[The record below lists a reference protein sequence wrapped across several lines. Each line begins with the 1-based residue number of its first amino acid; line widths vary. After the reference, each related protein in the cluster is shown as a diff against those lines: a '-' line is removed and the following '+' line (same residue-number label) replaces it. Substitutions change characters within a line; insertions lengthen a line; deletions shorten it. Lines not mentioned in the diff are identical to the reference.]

1 MVGNTIAA
9 PDGSMVFGRIIASSG
24 ASRVAG
30 RSELSLE
37 LTDIQVN
44 GTRFPILSN
53 DYSVQGGNALG
64 GTARRTAGGA
74 GLGAVIGAIG
84 GNAGRGAAIGAATGG
99 GASLTHEGRTDQ
111 YPQWDVAR
119 IPLATA
125 SFSTRPVIRVD
136 RNTMQEAT
144 KMILS
149 AEPRQTFR
157 SSILFAILLIVL
169 GVLAI
174 SLPALASIGVAR
186 VLSWLIL
193 IEGIIPARVCLQI

>member
-1 MVGNTIAA
+1 MKKLLQFRKTSAATLLLLLCAVTAMSAQNMVNVPAGTRLVVRMVDGISGGNSRAGTLFTARLQGNLMVGNTNVA
-9 PDGSMVFGRIIASSG
+9 PDGSMVFGRIINSSG

-64 GTARRTAGGA
+64 RTARRTGGGA

-99 GASLTHEGRTDQ
+99 GASLLMRGEQ
-111 YPQWDVAR
+111 IN
-119 IPLATA
+119 IPSGTLL
-125 SFSTRPVIRVD
+125 
-136 RNTMQEAT
+136 E
-144 KMILS
+144 
-149 AEPRQTFR
+149 FR
-157 SSILFAILLIVL
+157 LQQPA
-169 GVLAI
+169 
-174 SLPALASIGVAR
+174 SLPGR
-186 VLSWLIL
+186 
-193 IEGIIPARVCLQI
+193 

>member
-1 MVGNTIAA
+1 MKKLLQFRKTSAAALVLLLCAATSVWAQNMVTVPAGTRLVVRMVDAISGGNSRAGTLFTARLQGNLVVGNTTVA
-9 PDGSMVFGRIIASSG
+9 PDGAMVFGRIINSSG

-99 GASLTHEGRTDQ
+99 GASMIMRGEQ
-111 YPQWDVAR
+111 IN
-119 IPLATA
+119 IPSGTLL
-125 SFSTRPVIRVD
+125 
-136 RNTMQEAT
+136 E
-144 KMILS
+144 
-149 AEPRQTFR
+149 FR
-157 SSILFAILLIVL
+157 LQQPA
-169 GVLAI
+169 
-174 SLPALASIGVAR
+174 SLPR
-186 VLSWLIL
+186 
-193 IEGIIPARVCLQI
+193 R

>member
-1 MVGNTIAA
+1 MKKLLQFRKTSAATLLLLLCAVTAMSAQNMVNVPAGTRLVVRMVDGISGGNSRAGTLFTARLQGNLMVGNTNVA
-9 PDGSMVFGRIIASSG
+9 PDGSLVFGRIIASSG

-64 GTARRTAGGA
+64 RTARRTGGGA

-99 GASLTHEGRTDQ
+99 GASLLMRGEQ
-111 YPQWDVAR
+111 IN
-119 IPLATA
+119 IPSGTLL
-125 SFSTRPVIRVD
+125 
-136 RNTMQEAT
+136 E
-144 KMILS
+144 
-149 AEPRQTFR
+149 FR
-157 SSILFAILLIVL
+157 LQQPA
-169 GVLAI
+169 
-174 SLPALASIGVAR
+174 SLPR
-186 VLSWLIL
+186 
-193 IEGIIPARVCLQI
+193 R

>member
-1 MVGNTIAA
+1 MKKLLQFRKTSATTLLLLLCAVTAMSAQNMVTVPAGTRLVVRMVDGISGGNSRAGTLFTARLQGNLMVGNTNVA

-64 GTARRTAGGA
+64 RTARRTGGGA

-99 GASLTHEGRTDQ
+99 GASLLMRGEQ
-111 YPQWDVAR
+111 IN
-119 IPLATA
+119 IPSGTLL
-125 SFSTRPVIRVD
+125 
-136 RNTMQEAT
+136 E
-144 KMILS
+144 
-149 AEPRQTFR
+149 FR
-157 SSILFAILLIVL
+157 LQQPA
-169 GVLAI
+169 
-174 SLPALASIGVAR
+174 SLPGR
-186 VLSWLIL
+186 
-193 IEGIIPARVCLQI
+193 

>member
-1 MVGNTIAA
+1 MKKLLQFRKTSAATLLLLLCAATIIWAQNMMTVPAGTRLVVRMTDSISGGNSRAGTLFTARLQGNLNVGNTTVA

-64 GTARRTAGGA
+64 RTARRTIGGA

-84 GNAGRGAAIGAATGG
+84 GNAGRGAAIGGAAGG
-99 GASLTHEGRTDQ
+99 GASMIMRGEQ
-111 YPQWDVAR
+111 IN
-119 IPLATA
+119 IPSGTLL
-125 SFSTRPVIRVD
+125 
-136 RNTMQEAT
+136 E
-144 KMILS
+144 
-149 AEPRQTFR
+149 FR
-157 SSILFAILLIVL
+157 LQQPA
-169 GVLAI
+169 
-174 SLPALASIGVAR
+174 SLPGR
-186 VLSWLIL
+186 
-193 IEGIIPARVCLQI
+193 

>member
-1 MVGNTIAA
+1 MKKLLQFRKTSAAALLLLLCAVTAMSAQNMVNVPAGTRLVVRMVDGISGGNSRAGTLFTARLQGNLMVGNTNVA

-64 GTARRTAGGA
+64 RTARRTGGGA

-99 GASLTHEGRTDQ
+99 GASLLMRGEQ
-111 YPQWDVAR
+111 IN
-119 IPLATA
+119 IPSGTLL
-125 SFSTRPVIRVD
+125 
-136 RNTMQEAT
+136 E
-144 KMILS
+144 
-149 AEPRQTFR
+149 FR
-157 SSILFAILLIVL
+157 LQQPA
-169 GVLAI
+169 
-174 SLPALASIGVAR
+174 SLPGR
-186 VLSWLIL
+186 
-193 IEGIIPARVCLQI
+193 

>member
-1 MVGNTIAA
+1 MKKLLQFRKTSAAALLLLLCAVTAMSAQNMVNVPAGTRLVVRMVDGISGGNSRAGTLFTARLQGNLMVGNTNVA

-99 GASLTHEGRTDQ
+99 GASLLMRGEQ
-111 YPQWDVAR
+111 IN
-119 IPLATA
+119 IPSGTLL
-125 SFSTRPVIRVD
+125 
-136 RNTMQEAT
+136 E
-144 KMILS
+144 
-149 AEPRQTFR
+149 FR
-157 SSILFAILLIVL
+157 LQQPA
-169 GVLAI
+169 
-174 SLPALASIGVAR
+174 SLPGR
-186 VLSWLIL
+186 
-193 IEGIIPARVCLQI
+193 

>member
-1 MVGNTIAA
+1 MKKLLQFRKTSAATLLLLLCAVTAMSAQNMVNVPAGTRLVVRMVDGISGGNSRAGTLFTARLQGNLMVGNTIAA
-9 PDGSMVFGRIIASSG
+9 PDGAMVFGRIIASSG

-99 GASLTHEGRTDQ
+99 GASLLMRGEQ
-111 YPQWDVAR
+111 IN
-119 IPLATA
+119 IPSGTLL
-125 SFSTRPVIRVD
+125 
-136 RNTMQEAT
+136 E
-144 KMILS
+144 
-149 AEPRQTFR
+149 FR
-157 SSILFAILLIVL
+157 LQQPA
-169 GVLAI
+169 
-174 SLPALASIGVAR
+174 SLPGR
-186 VLSWLIL
+186 
-193 IEGIIPARVCLQI
+193 

>member
-1 MVGNTIAA
+1 MKKLLQFRKTSAATLLLLLCAVTAMSAQNMVNVPAGTRLVVRMVDGISGGNSRAGTLFTARLQGNLMVGNTNVA

-99 GASLTHEGRTDQ
+99 GASLLMRGEQ
-111 YPQWDVAR
+111 IN
-119 IPLATA
+119 IPSGTLL
-125 SFSTRPVIRVD
+125 
-136 RNTMQEAT
+136 E
-144 KMILS
+144 
-149 AEPRQTFR
+149 FR
-157 SSILFAILLIVL
+157 LQQPA
-169 GVLAI
+169 
-174 SLPALASIGVAR
+174 SLPGR
-186 VLSWLIL
+186 
-193 IEGIIPARVCLQI
+193 

>member
-1 MVGNTIAA
+1 MTKLLQFRKSSAAALLLLLCAVSAMSAQNMVNVPAGTRLVVRMVDGISGGNSRAGTLFTARLQGNLMVGNTIAA

-99 GASLTHEGRTDQ
+99 GASLLMRGEQ
-111 YPQWDVAR
+111 IN
-119 IPLATA
+119 IPSGTLL
-125 SFSTRPVIRVD
+125 
-136 RNTMQEAT
+136 E
-144 KMILS
+144 
-149 AEPRQTFR
+149 FR
-157 SSILFAILLIVL
+157 LQQPA
-169 GVLAI
+169 
-174 SLPALASIGVAR
+174 SLPGR
-186 VLSWLIL
+186 
-193 IEGIIPARVCLQI
+193 

>member
-1 MVGNTIAA
+1 MKKLLQFRKTSAAALLLLLCAVTAMSAQNMVNVPAGTRLVVRMVDGISGGNSRAGTLFTARLQGNLMVGNTIAA

-99 GASLTHEGRTDQ
+99 GASLLMRGEQ
-111 YPQWDVAR
+111 IN
-119 IPLATA
+119 IPSGTLL
-125 SFSTRPVIRVD
+125 
-136 RNTMQEAT
+136 E
-144 KMILS
+144 
-149 AEPRQTFR
+149 FR
-157 SSILFAILLIVL
+157 LQQPA
-169 GVLAI
+169 
-174 SLPALASIGVAR
+174 SLPGR
-186 VLSWLIL
+186 
-193 IEGIIPARVCLQI
+193 

>member
-1 MVGNTIAA
+1 MKKLLQFRKTSAATLLLLLCAVTAMSAQNMVNVPAGTRLVVRMVDGISGGNSRAGTLFTARLQGNLMVGNTNVA

-99 GASLTHEGRTDQ
+99 GASMIMRGEQ
-111 YPQWDVAR
+111 IN
-119 IPLATA
+119 IPSGTLL
-125 SFSTRPVIRVD
+125 
-136 RNTMQEAT
+136 E
-144 KMILS
+144 
-149 AEPRQTFR
+149 FR
-157 SSILFAILLIVL
+157 LQQPA
-169 GVLAI
+169 
-174 SLPALASIGVAR
+174 SLPGR
-186 VLSWLIL
+186 
-193 IEGIIPARVCLQI
+193 

>member
-1 MVGNTIAA
+1 MKKLLQFRKSSAATLLLFLCAATAMSAQNMVNVPAGTRLVVRMVDGISGGNSRAGTLFTARLQGNLMVGNTIAA
-9 PDGSMVFGRIIASSG
+9 PDGSTVFGRIIASSG

-99 GASLTHEGRTDQ
+99 GASLLMRGEQ
-111 YPQWDVAR
+111 IN
-119 IPLATA
+119 IPSGTLL
-125 SFSTRPVIRVD
+125 
-136 RNTMQEAT
+136 E
-144 KMILS
+144 
-149 AEPRQTFR
+149 FR
-157 SSILFAILLIVL
+157 LQQPA
-169 GVLAI
+169 
-174 SLPALASIGVAR
+174 SLPGR
-186 VLSWLIL
+186 
-193 IEGIIPARVCLQI
+193 

>member
-1 MVGNTIAA
+1 MKKLLQFRKTSAAKLLLLLCAVTAMSAQNMVNVPAGTRLVVRMVDGISGGNSRAGTLFTARLQGNLMVGNRTAA
-9 PDGSMVFGRIIASSG
+9 PDGAMVFGRIISSSG

-64 GTARRTAGGA
+64 RTARRTAGGA

-99 GASLTHEGRTDQ
+99 GASMIMRGEQ
-111 YPQWDVAR
+111 IN
-119 IPLATA
+119 IPSGTLL
-125 SFSTRPVIRVD
+125 
-136 RNTMQEAT
+136 E
-144 KMILS
+144 
-149 AEPRQTFR
+149 FR
-157 SSILFAILLIVL
+157 LQQPA
-169 GVLAI
+169 
-174 SLPALASIGVAR
+174 SLPGR
-186 VLSWLIL
+186 
-193 IEGIIPARVCLQI
+193 

>member
-1 MVGNTIAA
+1 MKKLLQFRKTSAATLLLLLCAVTAMSAQNMVNVPAGTRLVVRMVDGISGGNSRAGTLFTARLQGNLMVGNTIAA
-9 PDGSMVFGRIIASSG
+9 PDGAMVFGRIIASSG

-99 GASLTHEGRTDQ
+99 GASMIMRGEQ
-111 YPQWDVAR
+111 IN
-119 IPLATA
+119 IPSGTLL
-125 SFSTRPVIRVD
+125 
-136 RNTMQEAT
+136 E
-144 KMILS
+144 
-149 AEPRQTFR
+149 FR
-157 SSILFAILLIVL
+157 LQQPA
-169 GVLAI
+169 
-174 SLPALASIGVAR
+174 SLPGR
-186 VLSWLIL
+186 
-193 IEGIIPARVCLQI
+193 

>member
-1 MVGNTIAA
+1 MKKLLKFRKTSAATLLLLLCAVTAMSAQNMVNVPAGTRLVVRMVDGISGGNSRAGTLFTARLQGNLMVGNTIAA
-9 PDGSMVFGRIIASSG
+9 PDGAMVFGRIIASSG

-99 GASLTHEGRTDQ
+99 GASMIMRGEQ
-111 YPQWDVAR
+111 IN
-119 IPLATA
+119 IPSGTLL
-125 SFSTRPVIRVD
+125 
-136 RNTMQEAT
+136 E
-144 KMILS
+144 
-149 AEPRQTFR
+149 FR
-157 SSILFAILLIVL
+157 LQQPA
-169 GVLAI
+169 
-174 SLPALASIGVAR
+174 SLPGR
-186 VLSWLIL
+186 
-193 IEGIIPARVCLQI
+193 

>member
-1 MVGNTIAA
+1 MKKLLQFRKTSAATLLLLLCAVTAMSAQNMVNVPAGTRLVVRMVDGISGGNSRAGTLFTARLQGNLMVGNRTAA

-84 GNAGRGAAIGAATGG
+84 GNVGRGAAIGAATGG
-99 GASLTHEGRTDQ
+99 GASLLMRGEQ
-111 YPQWDVAR
+111 IN
-119 IPLATA
+119 IPSGTLL
-125 SFSTRPVIRVD
+125 
-136 RNTMQEAT
+136 E
-144 KMILS
+144 
-149 AEPRQTFR
+149 FR
-157 SSILFAILLIVL
+157 LQQPA
-169 GVLAI
+169 
-174 SLPALASIGVAR
+174 SLPGR
-186 VLSWLIL
+186 
-193 IEGIIPARVCLQI
+193 

>member
-1 MVGNTIAA
+1 MKKLLQFRKTSAATLLLLLCAVTAMSAQNMVNVPAGTRLVVRMVDGISGGNSRAGTLFTARLQGNLMVGNTNVA
-9 PDGSMVFGRIIASSG
+9 PDGSIVFGRIIASSG

-99 GASLTHEGRTDQ
+99 GASLLMRGEQ
-111 YPQWDVAR
+111 IN
-119 IPLATA
+119 IPSGTLL
-125 SFSTRPVIRVD
+125 
-136 RNTMQEAT
+136 E
-144 KMILS
+144 
-149 AEPRQTFR
+149 FR
-157 SSILFAILLIVL
+157 LQQPA
-169 GVLAI
+169 
-174 SLPALASIGVAR
+174 SLPGR
-186 VLSWLIL
+186 
-193 IEGIIPARVCLQI
+193 

>member
-1 MVGNTIAA
+1 MKTILQFRKTSAATLLLLLSAVTAMSAQNMVNVPAGTRLVVRMVDGISGGNSRAGTLFTARLQGNLMVGNTNVA

-99 GASLTHEGRTDQ
+99 GASLLMRGEQ
-111 YPQWDVAR
+111 IN
-119 IPLATA
+119 IPSGTLL
-125 SFSTRPVIRVD
+125 
-136 RNTMQEAT
+136 E
-144 KMILS
+144 
-149 AEPRQTFR
+149 FR
-157 SSILFAILLIVL
+157 LQQPA
-169 GVLAI
+169 
-174 SLPALASIGVAR
+174 SLPGR
-186 VLSWLIL
+186 
-193 IEGIIPARVCLQI
+193 

>member
-1 MVGNTIAA
+1 MKKLLQFRKSSAATLLLFLCAATAMSAQNMVNVPAGTRLVVRMVDGISGGNSRAGTLFTARLQGNLMVGNTIVA
-9 PDGSMVFGRIIASSG
+9 PDGSTVFGRIIASSG

-99 GASLTHEGRTDQ
+99 GASLLMRGEQ
-111 YPQWDVAR
+111 IN
-119 IPLATA
+119 IPSGTLL
-125 SFSTRPVIRVD
+125 
-136 RNTMQEAT
+136 E
-144 KMILS
+144 
-149 AEPRQTFR
+149 FR
-157 SSILFAILLIVL
+157 LQQPA
-169 GVLAI
+169 
-174 SLPALASIGVAR
+174 SLPGR
-186 VLSWLIL
+186 
-193 IEGIIPARVCLQI
+193 

>member
-1 MVGNTIAA
+1 MKKLLQFRKTSAATLLLLLCAVTAMSAQNMVTVPAGTRLVVRMVDSISGGNSRAGTLFTARLQGNLNVGNTTVA
-9 PDGSMVFGRIIASSG
+9 PDGAMVFGRIIASSG
-24 ASRVAG
+24 GSRMAG

-99 GASLTHEGRTDQ
+99 GASMIMRGEQ
-111 YPQWDVAR
+111 IN
-119 IPLATA
+119 IPSGTLL
-125 SFSTRPVIRVD
+125 
-136 RNTMQEAT
+136 E
-144 KMILS
+144 
-149 AEPRQTFR
+149 FR
-157 SSILFAILLIVL
+157 LQQPA
-169 GVLAI
+169 
-174 SLPALASIGVAR
+174 SLPGR
-186 VLSWLIL
+186 
-193 IEGIIPARVCLQI
+193 

>member
-1 MVGNTIAA
+1 MKKLLQFRKTSAATLLLLLCAVTAMSAQNMVNVPAGTRLVVRMVDGISGGNSRAGTLFTARLQGNLMVGNTNVA

-64 GTARRTAGGA
+64 RTARRTGGGA

-99 GASLTHEGRTDQ
+99 GASLLMRGEQ
-111 YPQWDVAR
+111 IN
-119 IPLATA
+119 IPSGTLL
-125 SFSTRPVIRVD
+125 
-136 RNTMQEAT
+136 E
-144 KMILS
+144 
-149 AEPRQTFR
+149 FR
-157 SSILFAILLIVL
+157 LQQPA
-169 GVLAI
+169 
-174 SLPALASIGVAR
+174 SLPGR
-186 VLSWLIL
+186 
-193 IEGIIPARVCLQI
+193 